1 MRYEIIDLQ
10 IEDIM
15 WFGIDNNGYI
25 FECTSGGIGN
35 VPEFVCKSREETE
48 RLSLFFLKEL
58 TSSTE
63 AKLLCPEADNQLVK
77 DAKLLASKGIYCF
90 DVTNEKPHDENYKKI
105 AEPLKSIN
113 INDLPGN
120 IIKILLTHKVDV
132 DLTTSNYID
141 VVHAYA

>member
-25 FECTSGGIGN
+25 FECTTGGIGN

-48 RLSLFFLKEL
+48 LLNQFYLNKL
-58 TSSTE
+58 ASTTK
-63 AKLLCPEADNQLVK
+63 AKLLCQESDNQLIK

-90 DVTNEKPHDENYKKI
+90 DVTTEKTHNENYKKI
-105 AEPLKSIN
+105 AEPVEPIN
-113 INDLPGN
+113 INDLPSD
-120 IIKILLTHKVDV
+120 IAEIMLSHKVNIN
-132 DLTTSNYID
+132 LAESNYID
-141 VVHAYA
+141 VKHAYS